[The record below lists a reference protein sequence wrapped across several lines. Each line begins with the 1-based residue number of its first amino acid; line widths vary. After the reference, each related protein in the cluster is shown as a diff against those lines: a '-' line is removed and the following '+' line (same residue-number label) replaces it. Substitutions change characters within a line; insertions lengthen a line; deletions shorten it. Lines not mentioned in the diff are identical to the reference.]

1 MRKWLSGFSL
11 VEVLVATVILAIS
24 MTALLSSQV
33 TSFYAITDAKRISA
47 ATFLARCRM
56 SEIEAELIKEGL
68 QVDTV
73 SDDGECCEAGG
84 DPEFTCR
91 WTIEPPD
98 LEALESDEAMGG
110 AEEDPAGGEAG
121 GSTLENLTSGA
132 SAQDMLQGSAAV
144 GSEDIVSGIA
154 GEFVWPLLIPSL
166 VEQVRKVT
174 VEVVWQEGDE
184 ERVETF
190 VQYLV
195 AETGPDTGAAPPQ
208 EGETP

>member
-1 MRKWLSGFSL
+1 MKRWLAGFSL

-47 ATFLARCRM
+47 ATFLARCKM
-56 SEIEAELIKEGL
+56 SEIEAQLIEEGL

-73 SDDGECCEAGG
+73 TEDGECCEAGG

-110 AEEDPAGGEAG
+110 AAEGEGEGEPG
-121 GSTLENLTSGA
+121 GSTLESLTSGA
-132 SAQDMLQGSAAV
+132 SAQEMLEGSAAV
-144 GSEDIVSGIA
+144 ASDDIVSGIA

-174 VEVVWQEGDE
+174 VEVVWTEGEE

-190 VQYLV
+190 VQYVV
-195 AETGPDTGAAPPQ
+195 AEVAADPAAPQ